1 MIIQLTWHGQ
11 WPPPNNT
18 MMPMPLPHSSSTY
31 GNNHAA
37 KNPLSFPRCKKPAAI
52 VASLFRQQRLHCQ
65 HLHCQ
70 HLHCQCSLRQRL
82 RCWRCPAMDLPSV
95 VSILSLVTSPFI
107 HLMIK
112 IEGHPSARR
121 RKWSR
126 LTYFFW
132 NTHLYGVLA
141 DFHCCFF
148 VLWHSSS
155 HSHFAYE
162 PLCIFYT
169 GISSVPFVML
179 PDILMRW
186 WKEQQSASPSTQQIM
201 MHGRVGSIWQSILIR
216 GGGYQSK
223 HNLQKMNW
231 ITIWAKVR
239 AHWCSGISYI
249 YFDIKLSHCHLHCH
263 RCCRRR
269 RRYCRRAGV
278 QNRVIIWLQHGFGLE
293 LVLLRG
299 FLASLSDSMPVFHA
313 IIFAQY
319 PLS

>member
-1 MIIQLTWHGQ
+1 MWGRYKFYVTFQSVRSNNGKWQLSYVTDFLNLDPSIWRCVFLVVHVHMLAHAPLTLIKLFTAHDHSANMA

-37 KNPLSFPRCKKPAAI
+37 KKPLSFPRCKKPAAI

-155 HSHFAYE
+155 HSQFAYE

-239 AHWCSGISYI
+239 AHWCLGISYI
-249 YFDIKLSHCHLHCH
+249 
-263 RCCRRR
+263 
-269 RRYCRRAGV
+269 
-278 QNRVIIWLQHGFGLE
+278 
-293 LVLLRG
+293 
-299 FLASLSDSMPVFHA
+299 
-313 IIFAQY
+313 
-319 PLS
+319 